1 MPFKLNISDKEG
13 KSWKLETE
21 AEALSG
27 KVVGDEVEGKDIGA
41 DFEGYDLEITGGS
54 DIAGFPLSKDVGGI
68 GLKRVLLTKGWG
80 MHKRPKGDKKRVP
93 QPKGLRLKKTV
104 RGNTISESTV
114 QINMKVVK
122 EGKKKLSEVFPDQN
136 TVKQSSPEPSAES
149 PTEGKPKEDKVEKKA
164 EAPAEKAKPVEKPV
178 EAPKPEEAKPVE
190 EKKEEARPEEVK
202 VEAAPAQ

>member
-27 KVVGDEVEGKDIGA
+27 KVVGDKVGGKDIGT
-41 DFEGYDLEITGGS
+41 DFDGYELEITGGS

-122 EGKKKLSEVFPDQN
+122 EGKKKLGEVFPDQN
-136 TVKQSSPEPSAES
+136 
-149 PTEGKPKEDKVEKKA
+149 GPKEVKAEKKA
-164 EAPAEKAKPVEKPV
+164 EAPAEEAKPVEKPV

-190 EKKEEARPEEVK
+190 EKKEEAKPEEAK
-202 VEAAPAQ
+202 VEAVPAQ